1 MKKNLPCMSGND
13 TRIQEQFVVNLW
25 WWRRTFC
32 VLCHRFS
39 EIKVLLKMI
48 YLSVIHLFNQPTQS
62 YSILLQYGKDGND
75 QIKVSNFQQIYTFNY
90 LGKNHLSSNNQNN
103 LSSIVELEDHIS
115 PNLMWNSKPRRSSCL
130 LFFPCLYL
138 AGSVNIVKQT
148 AIRRRLN

>member
-1 MKKNLPCMSGND
+1 MSGND

-62 YSILLQYGKDGND
+62 YSILLQYGKDPTF
-75 QIKVSNFQQIYTFNY
+75 IIY
-90 LGKNHLSSNNQNN
+90 LLSSNNRNNN
-103 LSSIVELEDHIS
+103 LSSFVQNFLLS
-115 PNLMWNSKPRRSSCL
+115 LKNTSAQTRNSKPRRSSCL
-130 LFFPCLYL
+130 LFFPCLNL
-138 AGSVNIVKQT
+138 AGSVNNVKQT
-148 AIRRRLN
+148 AFRRRLN